1 MAITG
6 GYVNDLHLMQGTTDD
21 LDANGKPK
29 VTETSENTFFLVEDS
44 GDVFYFSGG
53 EWAEAD
59 DAVAGIVA
67 ALLNKGALPAV
78 TSTDNGKV
86 LTVANGAW
94 SAETASAGSVTAAAV
109 AQAIGDMTSAQTAT
123 VVSDLGVQSN
133 PTRTTV
139 SGSTPSITAADNTI
153 YTCGEVSSITVTAA
167 ANIDFTVIFTSGS
180 TAATLTMDQN
190 ITMPDSFSVETNTR
204 YEINVSNGYAVVAG
218 WAVSA

>member
-1 MAITG
+1 MDILDIFLAKKLAG
-6 GYVNDLHLMQGTTDD
+6 G
-21 LDANGKPK
+21 
-29 VTETSENTFFLVEDS
+29 
-44 GDVFYFSGG
+44 
-53 EWAEAD
+53 
-59 DAVAGIVA
+59 
-67 ALLNKGALPAV
+67 
-78 TSTDNGKV
+78 
-86 LTVANGAW
+86 
-94 SAETASAGSVTAAAV
+94 GSVTAAAV
-109 AQAIGDMTSAQTAT
+109 AQAIGDMTSAQTEA

-133 PTRTTV
+133 PTKTTV